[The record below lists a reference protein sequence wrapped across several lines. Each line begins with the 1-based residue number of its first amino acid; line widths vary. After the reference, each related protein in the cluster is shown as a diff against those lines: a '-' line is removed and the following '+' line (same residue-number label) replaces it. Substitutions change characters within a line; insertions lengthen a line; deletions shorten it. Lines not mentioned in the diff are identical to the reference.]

1 MWKNDYQHGM
11 GKELCNI
18 CLIWYLIGMD
28 KSWYE
33 GEYVDGKKNGQGKYV
48 WPDASYYQGTWLE
61 NKINGYVFSTYIPKG
76 EYSWID
82 GRSFKGHWKNNNM
95 HGFGTYKWKDGRI
108 Y

>member
-1 MWKNDYQHGM
+1 
-11 GKELCNI
+11 
-18 CLIWYLIGMD
+18 MD